1 MFSSAWIRLWMQV
14 VLSQCAATFLRPQLC
29 KLPAVDVKPS
39 GVTEG
44 VSTAGVSG
52 LDGAQV

>member
-1 MFSSAWIRLWMQV
+1 MQV